1 MGQHDEADV
10 LPAPPAGLTCA
21 IGLVTDTGAGLEGM
35 DDASLLS
42 AARAA
47 GALADRARAL
57 ELAVLAA
64 MSARGTTTVLAG
76 QQTPAWLRGTH
87 RVSAQQARARVRQAT
102 RIADRPR
109 IAEAV
114 GAGRMSI
121 EQADAV
127 ISWLG
132 FLDPDLSAC
141 LSAAEVTR
149 IEQDLIGHAARLDPD
164 GLRAVA
170 RHSLEVAAPDIADRI
185 EQAALDR
192 QEREA
197 RKRQYLRWSHDPE
210 AGATFLRAKLPDAD
224 ADQIKALIEA
234 HTAAARRDR
243 AGEGLGP
250 ADLPLTEALR
260 ADALIALAATAAAS
274 GTFPAHGGDRPRL
287 TILINTDQLTARTG
301 AATIGET
308 GRRVSPGWWLHAAC
322 DADLLPT
329 VVDTTGVPLDVG
341 RTRRLVG
348 AELRQALALRDGGCA
363 FPGCDRPARACEA
376 HHIVPWAAGGPT
388 SLANTVLLCRHH
400 HGLVEPDP
408 RSTPHTRWQARMG
421 ADQIPEFLPPDTLYG
436 PHGPQRHTRYRIRT
450 RTQARA
456 RNNDTH
462 DPEQTGNTGPDTAGP
477 DPP

>member
-1 MGQHDEADV
+1 MSQHDEAAT

-21 IGLVTDTGAGLEGM
+21 IGLVTDTMAGLEGM

-42 AARAA
+42 AAQAA

-64 MSARGTTTVLAG
+64 MASRGTTSRAAG
-76 QQTPAWLRGTH
+76 AQTPAWLGASNRL
-87 RVSAQQARARVRQAT
+87 SPAQARARVRQAT
-102 RIADRPR
+102 RIADHPR

-114 GAGRMSI
+114 GAGAMSI

-127 ISWLG
+127 LGWLG
-132 FLDPDLSAC
+132 FMDPDLSAC
-141 LSAAEVTR
+141 LSAAEVAR
-149 IEQDLIGHAARLDPD
+149 IEQDLIGYAATLDPD

-243 AGEGLGP
+243 AGEGLTP

-260 ADALIALAATAAAS
+260 ADALIALAGTAAAS

-287 TILINTDQLTARTG
+287 TILIHADQLTTRTG

-329 VVDTTGVPLDVG
+329 VVDPAGVPLDVG

-348 AELRQALALRDGGCA
+348 ADLRQALALRDGGCA
-363 FPGCDRPARACEA
+363 FPGCDRPARSCEA

-408 RSTPHTRWQARMG
+408 RSTPRSRWQARMG

-436 PHGPQRHTRYRIRT
+436 PRGPQRHTRHRT
-450 RTQARA
+450 RTQAH
-456 RNNDTH
+456 NNDTG
-462 DPEQTGNTGPDTAGP
+462 DTEQTGNTGPDTGP